1 MSVAV
6 NITLN
11 DVSLFFGNVHHAGL
25 HLFIHVDVT
34 FSPLLLVVDLDYVTN
49 DVRFSVVGKAACGAF
64 VWVDPG
70 CDVEHQMFQE
80 LSTPV
85 KHLVTV
91 ETL

>member
-11 DVSLFFGNVHHAGL
+11 DVSLFFANVQHAGL
-25 HLFIHVDVT
+25 QLFIHLDVT
-34 FSPLLLVVDLDYVTN
+34 LSPLLLVVDLLHMTN
-49 DVRFSVVGKAACGAF
+49 DICFSVVGKAACGAF